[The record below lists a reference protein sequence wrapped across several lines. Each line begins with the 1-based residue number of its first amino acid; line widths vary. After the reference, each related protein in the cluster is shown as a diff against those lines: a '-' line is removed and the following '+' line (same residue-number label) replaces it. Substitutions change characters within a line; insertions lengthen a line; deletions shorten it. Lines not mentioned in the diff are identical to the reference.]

1 MIKKEYTL
9 SDRTCFL
16 YQDEAAKHL
25 LIQPIDEHDLEG
37 LDQEVEAIKELSDK
51 SFSLVAF
58 MIKDW
63 NQELTPWGAPPVF
76 GKAAIKREESEL
88 VQIPEREQSRP
99 KVKAPFGDGAE
110 KTLEFITNQLLPEVQ
125 YNNAHII
132 LGGYSLAGLFALWAG
147 YQTDLFEGIAA
158 ASPSVWYPQWIDFA
172 SENKPLA
179 KSVYLSLGD
188 KEEKAKNPVMA
199 QVGNAIHKQHGLLME
214 QEVNTILEWNAGNHF
229 VDSDKRMAKGFAWV
243 MNK

>member
-1 MIKKEYTL
+1 MNRKEHAI

-25 LIQPIDEHDLEG
+25 LIQPIDEHDLEV

-51 SFSLVAF
+51 PFSLVAF

-63 NQELTPWGAPPVF
+63 NQELTPWAAPPVF
-76 GKAAIKREESEL
+76 GKT
-88 VQIPEREQSRP
+88 
-99 KVKAPFGDGAE
+99 PFGDGAE
-110 KTLEFITNQLLPEVQ
+110 KTLEFITSQLLPEVQ
-125 YNNAHII
+125 KNIPHLI

-147 YQTDLFEGIAA
+147 YQTGKFEGIAA
-158 ASPSVWYPQWIDFA
+158 ASPSVWYPKWIDYA

-199 QVGNAIHKQHGLLME
+199 QVGNAIRKQHELLTE
-214 QEVNTILEWNAGNHF
+214 QEINTLLEWNAGNHF
-229 VDSDKRMAKGFAWV
+229 VDSDKRMAKGFAWLI
-243 MNK
+243 NARK

>member
-1 MIKKEYTL
+1 MNRKEYTL

-37 LDQEVEAIKELSDK
+37 LEQEVETIKELSDK
-51 SFSLVAF
+51 PFSLVAF

-63 NQELTPWGAPPVF
+63 NQELTPWAAPPVF
-76 GKAAIKREESEL
+76 GKT
-88 VQIPEREQSRP
+88 
-99 KVKAPFGDGAE
+99 PFGDGAE
-110 KTLEFITNQLLPEVQ
+110 KTLEFITSQLLPEVQ
-125 YNNAHII
+125 KNIPHLI

-147 YQTDLFEGIAA
+147 YQTGKFEGIAA
-158 ASPSVWYPQWIDFA
+158 ASPSVWYPKWIYYA

-199 QVGNAIHKQHGLLME
+199 QVGNAIRKQHELLTE
-214 QEVNTILEWNAGNHF
+214 QEINTLLEWNAGNHF
-229 VDSDKRMAKGFAWV
+229 VDSDKRMAKGFAWLI
-243 MNK
+243 NARK

>member
-1 MIKKEYTL
+1 MMSRKEYTL

-16 YQDEAAKHL
+16 YQDEAAKYL
-25 LIQPIDEHDLEG
+25 LIQPIDEHDLEV
-37 LDQEVEAIKELSDK
+37 LDQEFKAIKELSDK
-51 SFSLVAF
+51 PFSLVAF

-63 NQELTPWGAPPVF
+63 NQELTPWVAPPIF
-76 GKAAIKREESEL
+76 GKT
-88 VQIPEREQSRP
+88 
-99 KVKAPFGDGAE
+99 PFGDGAE
-110 KTLEFITNQLLPEVQ
+110 KTLEFITCQLLPEVQ
-125 YNNAHII
+125 DKIPHLI

-147 YQTDLFEGIAA
+147 YQTDKFEGIAA

-199 QVGNAIHKQHGLLME
+199 QVGNAIRKQHELLTE
-214 QEVNTILEWNAGNHF
+214 QEINTLLEWNAGNHF
-229 VDSDKRMAKGFAWV
+229 VDSDKRMAKGFAWAI
-243 MNK
+243 NNL

>member
-1 MIKKEYTL
+1 MTKKEYTL

-16 YQDEAAKHL
+16 YQNEAAKHL

-37 LDQEVEAIKELSDK
+37 LDQEVETIKELSDK

-76 GKAAIKREESEL
+76 GKT
-88 VQIPEREQSRP
+88 
-99 KVKAPFGDGAE
+99 PFGDGAE
-110 KTLEFITNQLLPEVQ
+110 KTLEFITSQLLPEVQ
-125 YNNAHII
+125 EDIPHLI

-147 YQTDLFEGIAA
+147 YQTDKFEGIAA
-158 ASPSVWYPQWIDFA
+158 ASPSVWYPQWIDYA
-172 SENKPLA
+172 SGNKPLA

-199 QVGNAIHKQHGLLME
+199 QVGNAIRKQHELLTE
-214 QEVNTILEWNAGNHF
+214 QEIKTILEWNAGNHF
-229 VDSDKRMAKGFAWV
+229 VDSDKRMAKGFAWLL
-243 MNK
+243 NTHK

>member
-1 MIKKEYTL
+1 MTKKEYTL

-16 YQDEAAKHL
+16 YQNEAAKHL

-37 LDQEVEAIKELSDK
+37 LDQEVETIKELSDK

-76 GKAAIKREESEL
+76 GKT
-88 VQIPEREQSRP
+88 
-99 KVKAPFGDGAE
+99 PFGDGAE
-110 KTLEFITNQLLPEVQ
+110 KTLEFITSQLLPEVQ
-125 YNNAHII
+125 EDIPHLI

-147 YQTDLFEGIAA
+147 YQTDKFEGIAA
-158 ASPSVWYPQWIDFA
+158 ASPSVWYPRWIDYVL
-172 SENKPLA
+172 ENKPLA

-199 QVGNAIHKQHGLLME
+199 QVGNAIRKQHELLTE
-214 QEVNTILEWNAGNHF
+214 QKINTILEWNAGNHF
-229 VDSDKRMAKGFAWV
+229 VDSDKRMAKGFAWTI
-243 MNK
+243 NNL

>member
-1 MIKKEYTL
+1 MTKKEYTL

-16 YQDEAAKHL
+16 YQNEAAKHL

-37 LDQEVEAIKELSDK
+37 LDQEVETIKELSDK

-76 GKAAIKREESEL
+76 GKT
-88 VQIPEREQSRP
+88 
-99 KVKAPFGDGAE
+99 PFGDGAE
-110 KTLEFITNQLLPEVQ
+110 KTLEFITSQLLPEVQ
-125 YNNAHII
+125 EDIPHLI

-147 YQTDLFEGIAA
+147 YQTDKFEGIAA
-158 ASPSVWYPQWIDFA
+158 ASPSVWYPQWIDYA
-172 SENKPLA
+172 SGNKPLA

-199 QVGNAIHKQHGLLME
+199 QVGNAIRKQHELLTE
-214 QEVNTILEWNAGNHF
+214 QEINTLLEWNAGNHF
-229 VDSDKRMAKGFAWV
+229 VDSDKGMAKGFAWLL
-243 MNK
+243 NTHK

>member
-1 MIKKEYTL
+1 MNRKEHAI

-25 LIQPIDEHDLEG
+25 LIQPIDEHDLEV

-51 SFSLVAF
+51 PFSLVAF

-63 NQELTPWGAPPVF
+63 NQELTPWVAPPVF
-76 GKAAIKREESEL
+76 GKT
-88 VQIPEREQSRP
+88 
-99 KVKAPFGDGAE
+99 PFGDGAE
-110 KTLEFITNQLLPEVQ
+110 KTLKFITSQLLPEVQ
-125 YNNAHII
+125 ENIPHLI

-147 YQTDLFEGIAA
+147 YQTDKFEGIAA
-158 ASPSVWYPQWIDFA
+158 ASPSVWYPKWIDYA

-199 QVGNAIHKQHGLLME
+199 QVGNAIRKQHELLTE
-214 QEVNTILEWNAGNHF
+214 QEINTILEWNAGNHF
-229 VDSDKRMAKGFAWV
+229 VDSDKRIAKGFAWLL
-243 MNK
+243 NARK